1 MLPVGRWQPET
12 RERFPV
18 FGTPLGQGGGRVF
31 FGRPRLRQRDVAGP
45 MYRGCM
51 ERWNA
56 LIDHVCRR
64 RQLNREVVENLMC
77 QARLAKAR
85 PSARSWGRETPIVNV
100 GRISPIAEGE
110 SGSRFVL
117 VTGGLYNFPVD
128 FLDVARLRF
137 WVLRSPVSTVV
148 LIPSPPPRPPVCH
161 GAGTLN
167 CSRWKHFQKQPLQGS
182 WAKHTCFARKT
193 CRVRLSGGCTAS
205 PQTPSR
211 GGREGVRVVSR

>member
-1 MLPVGRWQPET
+1 MLSVGRWQPET

-18 FGTPLGQGGGRVF
+18 FRTPLGQGGGRVF

-85 PSARSWGRETPIVNV
+85 PSARSWGRKTPIVNV

-110 SGSRFVL
+110 SGSRFVF
-117 VTGGLYNFPVD
+117 VTGGLYNFPAD
-128 FLDVARLRF
+128 FLGRCPAPFLGFAEPGFDGCTYSQPPASPTRLPRGGNAELF
-137 WVLRSPVSTVV
+137 TVEAFSKTAFAGQ
-148 LIPSPPPRPPVCH
+148 LGETHMFCQKNLPGATLWGLHRIPSN
-161 GAGTLN
+161 T
-167 CSRWKHFQKQPLQGS
+167 K
-182 WAKHTCFARKT
+182 
-193 CRVRLSGGCTAS
+193 SGGE
-205 PQTPSR
+205 R
-211 GGREGVRVVSR
+211 GSVW